1 MTHITSSR
9 GGRLHAFV
17 ADPPRPVTRT
27 VRALTTIEL
36 AIGVLAMLLIFVL
49 VLVQAGQRYLPV
61 HGWPWTGELARFSL
75 VWLTFVTAG
84 VLVSNDSHIAIE
96 TVDVVRNPMVRRV
109 VRVFACLTVAAI
121 GALLTAEAWELMHT
135 QSGMRSPAMG
145 MPMSWLYAISII
157 GFVSTTL
164 RALVAALRYAV
175 LGVPEPDGSDD
186 PGPEVASA

>member
-1 MTHITSSR
+1 MTHITSDQ
-9 GGRLHAFV
+9 GGRLHTFF
-17 ADPPRPVTRT
+17 ADPPRPVART
-27 VRALTTIEL
+27 VRALTVVEL
-36 AIGVLAMLLIFVL
+36 AIGVLAMLIIFVL

-96 TVDVVRNPMVRRV
+96 TIDVVRNPVVRRV
-109 VRVFACLTVAAI
+109 VRVFACVTVAAI

-135 QSGMRSPAMG
+135 QSRMRSPAMG
-145 MPMSWLYAISII
+145 MPMSWLYGISIV

-164 RALVAALRYAV
+164 RATVAALRFAV
-175 LGVPEPDGSDD
+175 LGVPDADEQDD
-186 PGPEVASA
+186 VLPEVTST